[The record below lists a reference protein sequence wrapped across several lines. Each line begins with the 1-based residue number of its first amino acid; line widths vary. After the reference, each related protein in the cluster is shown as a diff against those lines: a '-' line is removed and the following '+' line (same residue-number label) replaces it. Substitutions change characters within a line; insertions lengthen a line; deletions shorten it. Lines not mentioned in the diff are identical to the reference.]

1 MTKLELLEPFVEIH
15 SAEGTTI
22 KRTLLPNGIRVLTET
37 VPAAPSVSIAIS
49 VSVGSRDEQEGQF
62 GSTHFLEH
70 LLFKGTAKRS
80 AKEIAEAFDSVGASS
95 NAATAKEYTSYYARV
110 QAAALPLAVEVLAD
124 MVTGS
129 LIDAK
134 EFELERTVILEE
146 LAMVQDDPEDVAHEA
161 SSAAVLGES
170 DPLGRPIGGTP
181 ETIKAASRDDVF
193 SHYLANYRPQDLVV
207 TAAGGVNH
215 ENLIE
220 LVVQELSQSGLNLNQ
235 SAKPARRLLGTRDF
249 RPEKDFISVTKE
261 TQQAN
266 VAISMRGVSAMDDR
280 RYAMGVLN
288 TILGGGMSS
297 RLFQEIREKRGL
309 AYSVYSFNQGYS
321 DAGLFGMFAGTSPK
335 NASEV
340 AKLLGQQLQSVANQ
354 GVTDAEFEL
363 ARGNIAGGL
372 ALRFESS
379 QARMNRLL
387 SAELSMGQFIDLES
401 TLKSF
406 KDVTKEDVQS
416 LASELANSP
425 KSLVVV
431 GDGDFDSMR
440 GLVS

>member
-1 MTKLELLEPFVEIH
+1 LTKLELLEPFVEIS
-15 SAEGTTI
+15 SAEGTSI
-22 KRTLLPNGIRVLTET
+22 RRTLLPNGIRVLTET
-37 VPAAPSVSIAIS
+37 VPAAPSVAIAVS
-49 VSVGSRDEQEGQF
+49 VSVGSRDEKEGQF

-70 LLFKGTAKRS
+70 LLFKGTNKRS

-110 QAAALPLAVEVLAD
+110 QNSALPLAVEVLSD

-129 LIDAK
+129 VLDSQ

-146 LAMVQDDPEDVAHEA
+146 LAMVQDDPEDVAHET
-161 SSAAVLGES
+161 SSAAVLGENDS
-170 DPLGRPIGGTP
+170 LGRPIGGTP
-181 ETIKAASRDDVF
+181 ETIKAVSRDDVY
-193 SHYLANYRPQDLVV
+193 SHYRANYRPQDLVI
-207 TAAGGVNH
+207 TAAGGVDH
-215 ENLIE
+215 QELLE
-220 LVVQELSQSGLNLNQ
+220 LVTRELSRSELDTEQLAS
-235 SAKPARRLLGTRDF
+235 PERRLLGTREF
-249 RPEKDFISVTKE
+249 QPEKNFVSVNKE

-266 VAISMRGVSAMDDR
+266 VAISMPGISAMDDR

-335 NASEV
+335 NASQV
-340 AKLLGQQLQSVANQ
+340 AQLMHEQLLSIANH
-354 GVTDAEFEL
+354 GVSDGEFEL

-387 SAELSMGQFIDLES
+387 AAELSIGEFIDLES
-401 TLKSF
+401 TLESF
-406 KDVTKEDVQS
+406 NQVSKDEIQQ
-416 LASELANSP
+416 LAVSLANSS
-425 KSLVVV
+425 KALVVV
-431 GDGDFDSMR
+431 GDGNFDSMD

>member
-1 MTKLELLEPFVEIH
+1 MTKLKLLEPFVEIL

-22 KRTLLPNGIRVLTET
+22 RRTLLPNGIRVLTET
-37 VPAAPSVSIAIS
+37 VPAAPSVAIAIS
-49 VSVGSRDEQEGQF
+49 VSVGSRDEIDGQF

-70 LLFKGTAKRS
+70 LLFKGTEKRS

-110 QAAALPLAVEVLAD
+110 QNSALPLAVEVLAD

-129 LIDAK
+129 VLDSK

-146 LAMVQDDPEDVAHEA
+146 LAMVQDDPEDVAHET
-161 SSAAVLGES
+161 SSAAVLGED

-181 ETIKAASRDDVF
+181 ETIEAVSRDDVF
-193 SHYLANYRPQDLVV
+193 SHYRANYRPQDLVI
-207 TAAGGVNH
+207 TAAGGVEH
-215 ENLIE
+215 EQLLE
-220 LVVQELSQSGLNLNQ
+220 LVIKELSQSNLDFDQ
-235 SAKPARRLLGTRDF
+235 LATPARRLLGTKEF
-249 RPEKDFISVTKE
+249 VPEKRFASVHKE

-266 VAISMRGVSAMDDR
+266 VAISMRGVSAMDER

-321 DAGLFGMFAGTSPK
+321 DAGMFGIFAGTSPK
-335 NASEV
+335 NVSQV
-340 AKLLGQQLQSVANQ
+340 AKLMEQQLLSVANH
-354 GVTDAEFEL
+354 GVSDAEFEL

-387 SAELSMGQFIDLES
+387 SAELSMGEFIDLKS
-401 TLKSF
+401 TLRNF
-406 KDVTKEDVQS
+406 QEVTKSDIQEM
-416 LASELANSP
+416 AFELANSP
-425 KSLVVV
+425 KALVVV
-431 GDGDFDSMR
+431 GDGDFDSLE
-440 GLVS
+440 GLIG